1 MKPVSGKRKG
11 LRFFMCSAGM
21 WIASSVIHDFSSE
34 AFSHGRSIE
43 QSEKRKNTRMRKGAS
58 FMTTITAGNSRQSTD
73 GMGLT
78 CGGAK
83 TFDTRAS
90 GLCSM

>member
-1 MKPVSGKRKG
+1 MRKG
-11 LRFFMCSAGM
+11 RRFFICSAGM

>member
-1 MKPVSGKRKG
+1 MKDVRGTRKG
-11 LRFFMCSAGM
+11 RRFFMCSAGM
-21 WIASSVIHDFSSE
+21 WIASSVTHDFSSE
-34 AFSHGRSIE
+34 AFSAGRSIE
-43 QSEKRKNTRMRKGAS
+43 QSEKRKSTRMRSGAS
-58 FMTTITAGNSRQSTD
+58 FITAITVGNSRQSTD
-73 GMGLT
+73 GIGLT